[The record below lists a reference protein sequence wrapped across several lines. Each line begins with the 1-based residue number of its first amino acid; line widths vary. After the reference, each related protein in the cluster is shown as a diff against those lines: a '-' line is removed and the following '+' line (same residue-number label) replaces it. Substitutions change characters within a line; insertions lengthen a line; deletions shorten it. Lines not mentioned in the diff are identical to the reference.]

1 MIECEVKE
9 ACWIAGKQRS
19 PGDVVPL
26 ATHDA
31 VYLAGLGRVE
41 RVTPAEPPAP
51 VAEKPA
57 RKKSARA
64 D

>member
-1 MIECEVKE
+1 MRSKE

-51 VAEKPA
+51 VAENPPA
-57 RKKSARA
+57 KGRA
-64 D
+64 C